1 LSKKIIFFSIIAIG
15 IIGFVIYRF
24 VNLGAFHL
32 VNEDP
37 ELSTTV
43 DTLCSL
49 PGIEDFEID
58 SGKYLYGISFDRRK
72 WESDPSTNGVIIFI
86 NLQDSVQKIITTE
99 LKAFHPHGISLLKSD
114 TSNRLFI
121 VNHMSKDEHSVEVF
135 KIHRYDSVSHHKTIK
150 HKLIDAPN
158 DIVATDTMEFYLTNS
173 SKAFSGIL
181 RKLDAFL
188 DLKLGNII
196 HYKNGTADYAIKN
209 LSFPNGIILDDL
221 SSCLFFSETISGNLS
236 AYSVDSH
243 GVVRFLDEINLGQ
256 GLDNISI
263 DQSGDLWV
271 SQSPNLIKYGSHI
284 RSSTKSPFI
293 IHKVKFSYP
302 SFHSEAVMLENNG
315 SILSGVSVVNQFKN
329 KLIIGSLMDEGLVN
343 IQIPDRLQ

>member
-1 LSKKIIFFSIIAIG
+1 MSKKIILFSIIAIG

-24 VNLGAFHL
+24 INLGAFH
-32 VNEDP
+32 VINEDP
-37 ELSTTV
+37 QLSITV

-72 WESDPSTNGVIIFI
+72 WENDPTTNGVIIFI

-114 TSNRLFI
+114 TSNRLFT
-121 VNHMSKDEHSVEVF
+121 VNHISKDEHSVEIF
-135 KIHRYDSVSHHKTIK
+135 KMHRYDSISHHKTVK

-158 DIVATDTMEFYLTNS
+158 DIVAIDTLEFYLTNS

-196 HYKNGTADYAIKN
+196 HYKNGKADYAIKN
-209 LSFPNGIILDDL
+209 LSFPNGIIFNDQI
-221 SSCLFFSETISGNLS
+221 SCLYFTETTSGNLS
-236 AYSVDSH
+236 AYYVNSH
-243 GVVRFLDEINLGQ
+243 GVIQFLDEINLGQ

-263 DQSGDLWV
+263 DQSGNFWV
-271 SQSPNLIKYGSHI
+271 PQSPNLIKYGSHI

-302 SFHSEAVMLENNG
+302 SFHSEEVIVENDG

-329 KLIIGSLMDEGLVN
+329 TLIIGSLIDEGLVK
-343 IQIPDRLQ
+343 IQRLDRLK